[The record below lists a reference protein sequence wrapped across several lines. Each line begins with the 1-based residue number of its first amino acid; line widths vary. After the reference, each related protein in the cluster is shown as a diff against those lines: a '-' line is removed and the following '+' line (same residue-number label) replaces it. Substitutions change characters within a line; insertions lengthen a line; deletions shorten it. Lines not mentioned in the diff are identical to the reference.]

1 MASEK
6 SVASVKPTK
15 AARPAVQPGGNG
27 PLQKAQK
34 YLGEVITELKK
45 TTWPTKPELITQTQV
60 VLGVLIGIGV
70 FIAAWDFILSQVLN
84 LVLNVLGI
92 RR

>member
-15 AARPAVQPGGNG
+15 AVKPTVQPGGNG
-27 PLQKAQK
+27 PVQKAQK
-34 YLGEVITELKK
+34 YLGEVATELRK
-45 TTWPTKPELITQTQV
+45 TTWPTKPELLAQTQV
-60 VLGVLIGIGV
+60 VLGVLVAVAV
-70 FIAAWDFILSQVLN
+70 FIACWDSILGLIFN
-84 LVLNVLGI
+84 LIFQLMGV